1 MNIELLKQKIQNRKF
16 LGPSLVILVV
26 IVLIL
31 YLKYFFTIG
40 VFFDDTF
47 LKKQGKYPNIQ
58 YVGKTSQ
65 GSIQISVDV
74 LNKEQNNIDVTF
86 KLPNNINKQYNVRFK
101 DSSVWGLSD
110 IVVEDYSD
118 NVIFEGQYNES
129 ISFLFDKY
137 GVPSTDNKTTM
148 VRANEK
154 VTYNENYEV
163 SLKEVADFAAFANK
177 TTRGKLG
184 YLVIAM
190 LIFTLTLIDIKYPLL
205 FFKLNHMFHVK
216 DPEPSDFYISMQ
228 QMSWVIMPIV
238 GLAFLIAAVI

>member
-1 MNIELLKQKIQNRKF
+1 M
-16 LGPSLVILVV
+16 
-26 IVLIL
+26 
-31 YLKYFFTIG
+31 G

-58 YVGKTSQ
+58 YVGKTNQ

-74 LNKEQNNIDVTF
+74 LNEDQNNINVTF

-101 DSSVWGLSD
+101 DSSVWGLSN

-137 GVPSTDNKTTM
+137 GIPSTNNKTTI
-148 VRANEK
+148 VRTNEK
-154 VTYNENYEV
+154 VTYDKNYEV
-163 SLKEVADFAAFANK
+163 SLKKVVDFAAFANE
-177 TTRGKLG
+177 TTRGKLE
-184 YLVIAM
+184 YLVITV

-205 FFKLNHMFHVK
+205 FFKLNHMFSVK

-228 QMSWVIMPIV
+228 QMSWVIMPTI
-238 GLAFLIAAVI
+238 GLALLIAAVI